1 MTLLATERGAF
12 AGLVAGGDVRVPVLG
27 GGTRRYVALDNA
39 ATTPPFAETL
49 AAVNRMVSWYGS
61 VHRGSGFKSRLS
73 TDAYEAARHDVARF
87 VGADPARDA
96 VVFGR
101 NATDMLN
108 HLAAVYPFPPGA
120 VVLVSGMEHHSNDLP
135 WRRAAR
141 VVHVAVGDNGR
152 LDERDLRLKVQEH
165 GRRIA
170 LFAVTGASNVTGIV
184 NPVHRWARWVHE
196 AGGRIVVDAAQL
208 APHRPIAM
216 LPHDHPEHLDLIVFS
231 AHKLY
236 APFGTGVLVAPAR
249 LFDGMEPYQA
259 GGGTVETVDFD
270 HVAWASLPERE
281 EAGTPNVL
289 GAVALAASIRTYDE
303 IGWPAIRDHEREL
316 AARAFDAL
324 GAIPGVS
331 LHPAAG
337 DIDDTGEDRLGVVA
351 FNVRGLPHALV
362 SEILADEWGIA
373 TRSGCFCAHPY
384 VKRLLGLSLAE
395 EAEAQQRIRR
405 GDRSDTPGMVRASIG
420 LQSTIEDIQLLAAAV
435 EEIAAGRHRPGYVL
449 DRAAGSW
456 THPDL
461 DGTVPHRLS
470 A

>member
-49 AAVNRMVSWYGS
+49 AAVNRMASWYGS

-96 VVFGR
+96 VIFGR
-101 NATDMLN
+101 NATDVLN
-108 HLAAVYPFPPGA
+108 HLAAIYPFPPGA

-141 VVHVAVGDNGR
+141 VVHVAVGDDGR
-152 LDERDLRLKVQEH
+152 LDERDLRLKLQEH
-165 GRRIA
+165 GRRVA
-170 LFAVTGASNVTGIV
+170 LFAVTGASNVTGIL

-208 APHRPIAM
+208 APHRPVSM
-216 LPHDHPEHLDLIVFS
+216 LPHDHPEHLDLVAFS

-236 APFGTGVLVAPAR
+236 APFGTGVLVAPAG
-249 LFDGMEPYQA
+249 LLDDVEPYQA

-270 HVAWASLPERE
+270 HVEWAALPERE

-289 GAVALAASIRTYDE
+289 GAMALASSIRTYEE
-303 IGWPAIRDHEREL
+303 IGWTAIRDHEREL
-316 AARAFDAL
+316 ATRAYSAL
-324 GAIPGVS
+324 AHISGVS
-331 LHPAAG
+331 LYAAAG
-337 DIDDTGEDRLGVVA
+337 DSAEDRLGVLA
-351 FNVRGLPHALV
+351 FNVDHLPHALV

-420 LQSTIEDIQLLAAAV
+420 LQNTVEDVELLATALQT
-435 EEIAAGRHRPGYVL
+435 IAGGQHRAGYVL
-449 DRAAGSW
+449 DRAAGAW